1 MANYLSFNNIGLKN
15 LINMA
20 LELKYTEDNV
30 VFEIEETFFEDL
42 QFIGSDYVDDILKQM
57 NTLCKSI
64 GDVKNEIQFFGGV
77 SVDPTPKFFEI
88 SVLKEKKH
96 PPFFLDIQEISAD
109 DYLDYILLEKTI
121 LNRPG
126 ETKNNSL

>member
-1 MANYLSFNNIGLKN
+1 
-15 LINMA
+15 MA

-109 DYLDYILLEKTI
+109 DYLDYILLEITI

-126 ETKNNSL
+126 EKKNNSL

>member
-1 MANYLSFNNIGLKN
+1 
-15 LINMA
+15 MA

-88 SVLKEKKH
+88 SVLKEKNH

>member
-1 MANYLSFNNIGLKN
+1 
-15 LINMA
+15 MA
-20 LELKYTEDNV
+20 LELKYTEDDT

-57 NTLCKSI
+57 NSLCKTISDI
-64 GDVKNEIQFFGGV
+64 ENKIQIFGGV
-77 SVDPTPKFFEI
+77 SNDPDQKFFEI
-88 SVLKEKKH
+88 GVLKEKGKH
-96 PPFFLDIQEISAD
+96 PFFLDIREISAD

-126 ETKNNSL
+126 EKKNNSL